1 MPLEKCGV
9 KRLLFRWSGWI
20 FLRYAVDNYEQLYE
34 TVMTNQLIDSGFLDD
49 ACLSAPLPEQWRKLP
64 AAALTKRRLAVLL
77 FALAVTVVILLLQM
91 WRGSH
96 WFFWMLLT
104 AVALLFLTRWYVLPL
119 QVRRTRFLLRTQDF
133 LMQSGVLWRKAVLIP
148 LQRVQHV
155 TISQGPLQKRFGLAT
170 LKVYTAGGY
179 DAEAALADIEYPL
192 AQTLSEQLGRLIP
205 KGDTDD
211 QQ

>member
-1 MPLEKCGV
+1 
-9 KRLLFRWSGWI
+9 
-20 FLRYAVDNYEQLYE
+20 
-34 TVMTNQLIDSGFLDD
+34 MTNQLLDTGFLDD
-49 ACLSAPLPEQWRKLP
+49 QTLSGPLPDEWLLLP
-64 AAALTKRRLAVLL
+64 VQALTKRRWVWLL
-77 FALAVTVVILLLQM
+77 SLVVVACGFMTLQW

-96 WFFWMLLT
+96 WIFWLLSGFT
-104 AVALLFLTRWYVLPL
+104 ALVFMSRWFWLPL
-119 QVRRTRFLLRTQDF
+119 QIRHSRYLLRTQDF
-133 LMQSGVLWRKAVLIP
+133 LLQSGVLWRKAVLIP

-179 DAEAALADIEYPL
+179 DAEAALADIEYSL

>member
-1 MPLEKCGV
+1 
-9 KRLLFRWSGWI
+9 
-20 FLRYAVDNYEQLYE
+20 
-34 TVMTNQLIDSGFLDD
+34 MTNQLIDSGFLDD
-49 ACLSAPLPEQWRKLP
+49 ACLSAPLPEQWGELP
-64 AAALTKRRLAVLL
+64 VAALTKRRLAWLL
-77 FALAVTVVILLLQM
+77 LALMVSGVILLLQA

-96 WFFWMLLT
+96 WVFWTLLT
-104 AVALLFLTRWYVLPL
+104 AVALLFLACWCLLPL

-133 LMQSGVLWRKAVLIP
+133 LLQSGVLLRKAVLIP

-155 TISQGPLQKRFGLAT
+155 TITQGPLQKRFGLAT

-205 KGDTDD
+205 KGDPDD